1 MIKGIFYIE
10 AQGNHE
16 KFVKDSL
23 RAMVERLKKEEK
35 VEVRGEFFDEVIK
48 EGENFSSMVEVEL
61 QFEDFQTYVLTVI
74 KYAPSAIEIRE
85 PEELALSAE
94 EFVRA
99 LAEIIKIAK
108 TFYAKYS
115 VGFKFPERCMEKIKV
130 SLSEDEIDALRDQ
143 GALRAKIIVESKGKS
158 EKKVANDFVN
168 IVSDD
173 VFVKKV
179 KAVKV
184 DKGKGFSGL
193 VGIDAF
199 MYEPKTLIDLSVRH
213 TPVLVEI
220 VEPNEIVLSMLDIQD
235 IGVDLAGVFF
245 EAAQKLVL
253 GHKV

>member
-16 KFVKDSL
+16 EFVKNSL
-23 RAMVERLKKEEK
+23 RAMVERLKREEK
-35 VEVRGEFFDEVIK
+35 VEVREEFFDEVIK

-115 VGFKFPERCMEKIKV
+115 VGFKFPEKCKKIEAG
-130 SLSEDEIDALRDQ
+130 LSEDEIDALRDQ

-173 VFVKKV
+173 VFVNKF

-235 IGVDLAGVFF
+235 IGVDLAGIFF

>member
-23 RAMVERLKKEEK
+23 KVMAEGLKKEEK
-35 VEVRGEFFDEVIK
+35 VKVRREFFDEVIK
-48 EGENFSSMVEVEL
+48 EGESFSSTAEVDLE
-61 QFEDFQTYVLTVI
+61 FEDFQTYVLSTI

-85 PEELALSAE
+85 PEELTLSAE

-99 LAEIIKIAK
+99 LAEIIKVAK
-108 TFYAKYS
+108 MFYAEYS
-115 VGFKFPERCMEKIKV
+115 VGFKFPERHKKV
-130 SLSEDEIDALRDQ
+130 EVGLSEDEIDALRDQ
-143 GALRAKIIVESKGKS
+143 DALRAKIIVESKGKS
-158 EKKVANDFVN
+158 EKKVASDFVN
-168 IVSDD
+168 IVSED
-173 VFVKKV
+173 VFVNKV
-179 KAVKV
+179 KAVKI
-184 DKGKGFSGL
+184 DDGKEFSGL

-253 GHKV
+253 GGN